1 MSWPWSL
8 FRQLSAP
15 LRVSVGQAGPLRLY
29 STPRAH
35 AGPAGRDRWVRGKE
49 APRGQSWA
57 VGNWLGPGVSH
68 HFKHTGFIRR
78 LFHWCRKT
86 GKPAGSMDA
95 AQGRVSA
102 GSSCLV
108 GWVHTEEGCSVLP
121 RPQGSCWLLQGLGP
135 GPGLTRC
142 VFFKAPVPPRL
153 APRGPFFS
161 HLTREAGAGGRDL
174 CLLFCRSTQRAPRA
188 HGGCGKDGGAGGGA
202 DRRGANQTQKA
213 PRLPGPEGRERP
225 PSGQSWFQGV
235 LPPGEAKDAAGG
247 G

>member
-29 STPRAH
+29 STPRAR

-86 GKPAGSMDA
+86 GKPAGSVDA

-108 GWVHTEEGCSVLP
+108 GWVHTEEGCSMLP
-121 RPQGSCWLLQGLGP
+121 RPQGSCWLLQGLARP
-135 GPGLTRC
+135 GSHSVCFLGGTCPTSTCSARAL
-142 VFFKAPVPPRL
+142 L
-153 APRGPFFS
+153 FS
-161 HLTREAGAGGRDL
+161 SHQGGGGRGQGSL
-174 CLLFCRSTQRAPRA
+174 PSLLPLYPESSTCTWWVWEGWGSRW
-188 HGGCGKDGGAGGGA
+188 G
-202 DRRGANQTQKA
+202 RRQ
-213 PRLPGPEGRERP
+213 ERC
-225 PSGQSWFQGV
+225 
-235 LPPGEAKDAAGG
+235 
-247 G
+247 